1 MKLIKF
7 CSLILMLILS
17 TGLISIKNDN
27 IPLSQEELK
36 YIFPDDNLRAVVK
49 DYFPHEDITISKLN
63 NLEGEFY
70 ASNEDI
76 KDLTGIST
84 LKSIDK
90 FVFWNNEIS
99 SLPPEITTLNKIKY
113 INLANN
119 YLTEINTINTLID
132 KGVKIDYDLNFIS
145 DERYQ
150 YELSSKK
157 RHIILDKNEK
167 VNLRSLLKKTID
179 TYPKYWEVT
188 NVLPSDIDLY
198 IESNNPANMSVDNIK
213 GTCTAGNR
221 KGVYYIVISLN
232 KDKLPNA
239 TTIIKASVK

>member
-36 YIFPDDNLRAVVK
+36 YIFPDDNLRSVVK

-113 INLANN
+113 INIANN

-145 DERYQ
+145 DER
-150 YELSSKK
+150 
-157 RHIILDKNEK
+157 
-167 VNLRSLLKKTID
+167 
-179 TYPKYWEVT
+179 
-188 NVLPSDIDLY
+188 
-198 IESNNPANMSVDNIK
+198 
-213 GTCTAGNR
+213 
-221 KGVYYIVISLN
+221 
-232 KDKLPNA
+232 
-239 TTIIKASVK
+239 